1 MLESFQ
7 KYLDEIKIQQYKT
20 DIGFKTLMEG
30 VNDNIYI
37 IPKYQRKYKWS
48 KERLDALVQSLICDF
63 PIPPI
68 YTYRNK
74 KNQLEILDG
83 QQRIFSLFFYYIGE
97 YVDSK
102 KNPAVDY
109 QKLDVNGRSFKE
121 ALKDA
126 YTLSPLESKIKL
138 NNDKEI
144 DISYKNLPVEV
155 KRMVDYVSL
164 TVVEIRWVNQEKK
177 GETIQQIFKNLN
189 KGGMTL
195 KPQEVRDGV
204 YDCKFYDML
213 HNINDHNPVW
223 RRIWGKESADGKD
236 MEVLLTLCAYRKHV
250 KFDGEKFYIGNYSGR
265 LANFL
270 DYFSEYVFDIEEQD
284 IIEEYKNSIE
294 RFIGQIH
301 VGRVMNQKV
310 TLLTSVYI
318 VCEKC
323 NIKGII
329 TDDILDEIKS
339 SQSYKNNTDQGTF
352 AKGKMTERWRG
363 VYEILSK
370 RFE

>member
-1 MLESFQ
+1 MLECFQ
-7 KYLDEIKIQQYKT
+7 EYLDEIKIQQYKT

-74 KNQLEILDG
+74 RNQLEILDG

-102 KNPAVDY
+102 KNTAVDY
-109 QKLDVNGRSFKE
+109 QKLDVTGRSFKD

-126 YTLSPLESKIKL
+126 YTLSPLESRIKL
-138 NNDKEI
+138 DDDREI
-144 DISYKNLPVEV
+144 DISYKKLPDEV
-155 KRMVDYVSL
+155 RRMVDYVSL
-164 TVVEIRWVNQEKK
+164 TVVEIRWVKEERK

-195 KPQEVRDGV
+195 EPQEIRDGV

-213 HNINDHNPVW
+213 HDINTNNTAW
-223 RRIWGKESADGKD
+223 RKIWGKESSKGKD

-250 KFDGEKFYIGNYSGR
+250 SFDGEKFNIDDYSGR

-270 DYFSEYVFDIEEQD
+270 DYFSEFVFNIKEQK
-284 IIEEYKNSIE
+284 IIDEYRDSIE
-294 RFIGQIH
+294 RFIDQMD
-301 VGRVMNQKV
+301 VCKVMNQKV
-310 TLLTSVYI
+310 TLLTSAYI

-323 NIKGII
+323 NIKGRI

-339 SQSYKNNTDQGTF
+339 SQAYKANTDQGTF
-352 AKGKMTERWRG
+352 AKGKMIERWRG

-370 RFE
+370 RFK